1 MLELKHIV
9 KTYKTDDFV
18 QNAVDD
24 VSIKFK
30 AGELTAILG
39 ESGSGKS
46 TLLNIL
52 SGLDKPTSGN
62 VIIDGVDTS
71 KFSKSDWAT
80 YRNHYVGF
88 VFQEYNL
95 MNNLRIVENVEMP
108 LLLQGMSAKEARQK
122 ALEKLELVGLQEHVN
137 KLPVQ
142 LSGGQCQRVA
152 IARALVTDPKV
163 IMADEPTGALD
174 YELGLKTINF
184 IKQVCKDK
192 IIILV
197 THDEEIAERF
207 ADRIIQM
214 KDGKI
219 ISDSKEVIEEE
230 HNKDSFDLKK
240 PKMNLLMSTKL
251 AKKNISSRILRSIF
265 TSLAVSIGLICIFLL
280 VFLTT
285 GINNT
290 LDGVLR
296 EILPTNNYVVQGQ
309 LTGQVLDDEDINK
322 IKAIDNVSEVIP
334 EYYATTSFIYGDYKE
349 FYDMINLPDK
359 QENFSHKKIYGSYPS
374 NSNEIIISLNIVET
388 ITELSLSNKE
398 DIEYALERIEG
409 DVVKLTSNSIS
420 KDVKIVGIVD
430 DGFLYQTVYGNTELL
445 KIFGQEDITSLNVY
459 LINQE
464 DKDYDAFEKNIEE
477 LGYSAIN
484 TYKESSRSLNN
495 FFDNALKI
503 MIFAAVGSLIV
514 AGILIALIIYTSIVE
529 RTREIGIL
537 NALGAK
543 GRNIATIFVIES
555 IIIGTIS
562 AIIGFALAFLLSKL
576 GNSIFSGLIQSLV
589 DTVLPNNSLTVSIFK
604 INPLW
609 VLGIFVFCVIYTGL
623 IGLLPSIKA
632 ARMNAVNALRKE

>member
-230 HNKDSFDLKK
+230 NNKDSFDLKK
-240 PKMNLLMSTKL
+240 PKMNLLMSAKL

-503 MIFAAVGSLIV
+503 MIFAAIGSLIV

-609 VLGIFVFCVIYTGL
+609 VLGIFVFCIIYTGL

>member
-62 VIIDGVDTS
+62 IIIDGVDTS
-71 KFSKSDWAT
+71 KFSKTDWAT

-95 MNNLRIVENVEMP
+95 MNNLKVVENVEMP
-108 LLLQGMSAKEARQK
+108 LLLQGMSLKEARKK

-152 IARALVTDPKV
+152 IARALVTEPKV

-192 IIILV
+192 IVILV

-219 ISDSKEVIEEE
+219 ISDSKELIEEE
-230 HNKDSFDLKK
+230 QDTDSFDLKK
-240 PKMNLLMSTKL
+240 PKMNILMSAKL

-265 TSLAVSIGLICIFLL
+265 TSFAVSIGLICIFLL

-285 GINNT
+285 GINTT
-290 LDGVLR
+290 LDGVLK

-309 LTGQVLDDEDINK
+309 FAGQVLDEEDINK
-322 IKAIDNVSEVIP
+322 IKAIDN
-334 EYYATTSFIYGDYKE
+334 
-349 FYDMINLPDK
+349 
-359 QENFSHKKIYGSYPS
+359 
-374 NSNEIIISLNIVET
+374 
-388 ITELSLSNKE
+388 LSDLKE
-398 DIEYALERIEG
+398 D
-409 DVVKLTSNSIS
+409 
-420 KDVKIVGIVD
+420 
-430 DGFLYQTVYGNTELL
+430 GNW
-445 KIFGQEDITSLNVY
+445 S
-459 LINQE
+459 
-464 DKDYDAFEKNIEE
+464 
-477 LGYSAIN
+477 
-484 TYKESSRSLNN
+484 
-495 FFDNALKI
+495 
-503 MIFAAVGSLIV
+503 
-514 AGILIALIIYTSIVE
+514 
-529 RTREIGIL
+529 
-537 NALGAK
+537 
-543 GRNIATIFVIES
+543 
-555 IIIGTIS
+555 
-562 AIIGFALAFLLSKL
+562 
-576 GNSIFSGLIQSLV
+576 
-589 DTVLPNNSLTVSIFK
+589 
-604 INPLW
+604 
-609 VLGIFVFCVIYTGL
+609 
-623 IGLLPSIKA
+623 
-632 ARMNAVNALRKE
+632 

>member
-230 HNKDSFDLKK
+230 NNKDSFDLKK
-240 PKMNLLMSTKL
+240 PKMNLLMSAKL

-609 VLGIFVFCVIYTGL
+609 VLGIFVFCIIYTGL

>member
-240 PKMNLLMSTKL
+240 PKMNLLMSAKL

-334 EYYATTSFIYGDYKE
+334 EYYATASFIYGDYKE

>member
-62 VIIDGVDTS
+62 IIIDGVDTS
-71 KFSKSDWAT
+71 KFSKTDWAT

-95 MNNLRIVENVEMP
+95 MNNLKVVENVEMP
-108 LLLQGMSAKEARQK
+108 LLLQGMSLKEARKK

-152 IARALVTDPKV
+152 IARALVTEPKV

-192 IIILV
+192 IVILV

-219 ISDSKEVIEEE
+219 ISDSKELIEEE
-230 HNKDSFDLKK
+230 QDTDSFDLKK
-240 PKMNLLMSTKL
+240 PKMNILMSAKL

-265 TSLAVSIGLICIFLL
+265 TSFAVSIGLICIFLL

-285 GINNT
+285 GINTT
-290 LDGVLR
+290 LDGVLK

-309 LTGQVLDDEDINK
+309 FAGQVLDEEDINK
-322 IKAIDNVSEVIP
+322 IKAIDNVSEVNPDYYQTPDFVYDSFEECFEMINIP
-334 EYYATTSFIYGDYKE
+334 DKRENFKYSKIYGDYPTSG
-349 FYDMINLPDK
+349 D
-359 QENFSHKKIYGSYPS
+359 
-374 NSNEIIISLNIVET
+374 EIILSVNIIEY
-388 ITELSLSNKE
+388 ITDLTLTKE
-398 DIEYALERIEG
+398 DDINYALSRIQG
-409 DVVKLTSNSIS
+409 DTVKLTVDGITQ
-420 KDVKIVGIVD
+420 DVKIVGAVD
-430 DGFLYQTVYGNTELL
+430 DGFLYQMIYGNTELL
-445 KIFGQEDITSLNVY
+445 EKFSNEDIKSLNVY
-459 LINQE
+459 LINQRDE
-464 DKDYDAFEKNIEE
+464 DFDRFEQKIEE

-484 TYKESSRSLNN
+484 NYKEMSNSINN

-503 MIFAAVGSLIV
+503 MIFAAIGSLIV
-514 AGILIALIIYTSIVE
+514 AGILIALIVYTSIVE

-555 IIIGTIS
+555 IIIGAIS
-562 AIIGFALAFLLSKL
+562 ALIGFALAFLLSKL
-576 GNSIFSGLIQSLV
+576 GNSLFSGLIQSLV
-589 DTVLPNNSLTVSIFK
+589 DAVLPNNSLSVSIFK
-604 INPLW
+604 ISPLW
-609 VLGIFVFCVIYTGL
+609 VLGIFVFCIIYTGI
-623 IGLLPSIKA
+623 IGLLPAIKA